1 MNYPYYFFWSEEI
14 HQVGQGRRGFDKQ
27 TRFQS
32 IVFNVH
38 FSVKELYTLC
48 GEGAC
53 EFYAWVSGNQVVSEF
68 MEAGFTMWPE
78 TKNVVYKA

>member
-1 MNYPYYFFWSEEI
+1 MDGLERGTLE
-14 HQVGQGRRGFDKQ
+14 VGQGRRGFDEQ

-32 IVFNVH
+32 IVLNAH
-38 FSVKELYTLC
+38 LSVKELYKLC

-53 EFYAWVSGNQVVSEF
+53 KFYAWVSGIQVVSKF

-78 TKNVVYKA
+78 TENVVYKA